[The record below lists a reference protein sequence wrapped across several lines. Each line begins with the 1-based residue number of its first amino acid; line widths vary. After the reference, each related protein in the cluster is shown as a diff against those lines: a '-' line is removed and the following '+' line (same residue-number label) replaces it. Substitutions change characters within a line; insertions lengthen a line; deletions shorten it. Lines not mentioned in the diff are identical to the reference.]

1 MKRVALVALLLACGD
16 PSKRQAT
23 PTTVEPQSR
32 IGADPAVGITT
43 ELDRSTVT
51 YGDAVLA
58 ELLGD
63 DAAARAGFEAL
74 LASTAVS
81 PQLAARSALH
91 LAQLESRAGKSRDA
105 LDLVARA
112 TALAPADPVVNDGV
126 AQLEADIVAAAGAG
140 DIRGPRLGTPL
151 TGASPKL
158 ADAWAAAEK
167 ALGKVNRLRLQPV
180 IEALSGSIRMK
191 EAATEDAAS
200 KYRAVAE
207 HGGLAAVAGHYRAGS
222 LYHDLAIGLLF
233 ELPPELDPRIAANL
247 RRTLRGRAFAY
258 LKKAVAEYRECL
270 GVPQAPSSEL
280 WRLAAETD
288 LRRALDALGE
298 KTGRP

>member
-1 MKRVALVALLLACGD
+1 MLVMALAACGD
-16 PSKRQAT
+16 PSRRQAT
-23 PTTVEPQSR
+23 PATTPPQSR
-32 IGADPAVGITT
+32 TGADPSVGQTT
-43 ELDRSTVT
+43 ELDKATT
-51 YGDAVLA
+51 TFGDAVLA
-58 ELLGD
+58 EMLGD
-63 DAAARAGFEAL
+63 DASARAGFEAV
-74 LASTAVS
+74 LASSEVS

-112 TALAPADPVVNDGV
+112 TALAPTDPVINDGV
-126 AQLEADIVAAAGAG
+126 VQLEADIVAAAGAG

-151 TGASPKL
+151 AGVAPKVAEAW
-158 ADAWAAAEK
+158 ADAEK
-167 ALGKVNRLRLQPV
+167 SLGKVNRLRLQPV
-180 IEALSGSIRMK
+180 IEALSGSIRIK
-191 EAATEDAAS
+191 EAATEDTVS
-200 KYRAVAE
+200 KYRQIAE
-207 HGGLAAVAGHYRAGS
+207 QGGVAAVAGHYRAGS

-247 RRTLRGRAFAY
+247 RRTLRGRALAY

-270 GVPQAPSSEL
+270 GIAAAPDSEL

-288 LRRALDALGE
+288 LRRALDALGD